1 MSKPD
6 TVTLSP
12 EAIPQPLKALRRW
25 VLWRWELRKGK
36 WTKPPKQA
44 DDKFASTSDSRTWC
58 SYDEAIQAYV
68 EKEFDGVGIVLPE
81 GIVGVD
87 LDDCV
92 SGSDLTESAK
102 MLLAMLPGTYAEV
115 SPSGTGLKLLCAGQ
129 LNSKLA
135 KTCIKKGIELY
146 DGGDTNRYFTL
157 TGQVVEDRRDIYA
170 GRDGLHAIQSLI
182 TEPITDLSLEPEGQS
197 KDKALELLKHISKD
211 RAEDYHDWLKVGMS
225 LSWADKSD
233 DTMEAWIE
241 WSSDSAKFDRDICV
255 AKWESFKREDGRLL
269 TVGHLEKLAR
279 ADGYAPNRYQTQS
292 INAADLWT
300 KIITRDY
307 LIDDILVKNEPM
319 IIGGPSKALKTS
331 IALDMAISIATGS
344 KFLGKW
350 DVKEPRSVMFIS
362 GESGESTLQENLRA
376 MATSKGL
383 GPSDLK
389 RLDIGFRL
397 PKLDALDCVEDLLAE
412 LKAKEISVVF
422 IDPLYRSL
430 RVGENASNVYAMGE
444 QLELIA
450 EKIHRAGL
458 TTILLHHFRKQG
470 RNYSEPPELEDLS
483 QSGVAEFG
491 RQFILLKRKSSYEY
505 DGKHGLW
512 FSWGGSAGHQ
522 GSGVLDVFTGTRST
536 GLTWQITYRTER
548 EWKAYQDDIKA
559 MEKEG
564 KEETLRE
571 RILSVIGE
579 NPGIKTQELIG
590 QIGGKDQAIRE
601 LLKVL
606 EYEME
611 VHSEGGAKNAKHWHR
626 NEK

>member
-12 EAIPQPLKALRRW
+12 EAIPLPLKSLNRW

-68 EKEFDGVGIVLPE
+68 EKEFDGLGIVLPE

-102 MLLAMLPGTYAEV
+102 MLLSMLPDTYAEV
-115 SPSGTGLKLLCAGQ
+115 SPSGTGIKLLCAGQ

-157 TGQVVEDRRDIYA
+157 TGQVVQGRTEIKA

-182 TEPITDLSLEPEGQS
+182 TEPITDLSIEPEGDS
-197 KDKALELLKHISKD
+197 KEKALDLLKHISKD
-211 RAEDYHDWLKVGMS
+211 RADDYHDWLKIGMA

-233 DTMEAWIE
+233 ETMEAWID
-241 WSSDSAKFDRDICV
+241 WSSDSEKFDRDICV
-255 AKWESFKREDGRLL
+255 SKWESFKRENGRLL
-269 TVGHLEKLAR
+269 TVGYLEKIAK
-279 ADGYAPNRYQTQS
+279 ADGYAPNRYQTLA

-300 KIITRDY
+300 KVITRDY
-307 LIDDILVKNEPM
+307 LIEDILVKNEPM

-331 IALDMAISIATGS
+331 IALDMAISIATGT
-344 KFLGKW
+344 KFLDKW
-350 DVKEPRSVMFIS
+350 EVKEPRSVMFIS
-362 GESGESTLQENLRA
+362 GESGESTLQENLRS
-376 MATSKGL
+376 MAISKGL
-383 GPSDLK
+383 GPADLR

-470 RNYSEPPELEDLS
+470 RNYSEAPELEDLS

-505 DGKHGLW
+505 DGKHALW

-522 GSGVLDVFTGTRST
+522 GAGVLDVFTGTRSV
-536 GLTWQITYRTER
+536 GLTWQVTYRTEQA
-548 EWKAYQDDIKA
+548 WKAYQDELKA
-559 MEKEG
+559 LAKEG
-564 KEETLRE
+564 KEESLRE
-571 RILSVIGE
+571 KILLAIGE
-579 NPGIKTQELIG
+579 NPGIKSTELVTSVKANRTSIN
-590 QIGGKDQAIRE
+590 E
-601 LLKVL
+601 LLEVL
-606 EYEME
+606 EFEME
-611 VHSEGGAKNAKHWHR
+611 IHHEKGKKGAKHWHR